1 MKKILTVLALAV
13 LCMLMSLSAA
23 ASTNS
28 SFRVMTFNIL
38 NSEDK
43 ETRFDAIKTTVSDI
57 SPDVL
62 GLQECREGFNTLIA
76 DIKATG
82 YASVVDKLVDDP
94 NDSNIINCVPI
105 LYNTDRFT
113 LVEGSAGARR
123 FVEKYQESWTKS
135 LCYCV
140 LEDLT
145 DSQRYIVINV
155 HFAVYMADYGLTVK
169 EVCAQRVSNANE
181 VLAQIKTMQN
191 TYGDIPVIVLGDF
204 NAEETEQAYRVLTSE
219 LSDTNYISYVGSAF
233 NTSSHTTLTIEQTG
247 GYPIDHIF
255 VSGNDFSVSAC
266 LPYITETSYSASD
279 HYPLLADLKYSEC
292 TGQTCDEYH
301 KTETPLA
308 IVNVAKRS
316 PFSDVLEGFT
326 VMNVST
332 EPIDLSHILVWY
344 ARATTQEDLDA
355 LETGDITKVM
365 RLSSKRGKNILQPG
379 EKAYIWCI
387 FGSTYTAS
395 VTTTAGEKA
404 LVTKDKSGAP
414 VYNTDVFRGAWNY
427 IATSSSYYNAIP
439 FSDDMAVI
447 PIDCTTRDVFDSET
461 GFRNLANSFNLQN
474 SYFSRLSLSYDTACD
489 VSEAFCSVAVD
500 STGGGTYIDES
511 GSVVSTIGMYAYTPD
526 GNGSFHP
533 KAFFPSGYSV
543 YNVLSVLK
551 SCINHSTEDVW
562 DMNNDGVIN
571 MIDVVRM
578 LRVMVV

>member
-1 MKKILTVLALAV
+1 MKKILTVMALAV
-13 LCMLMSLSAA
+13 LCMLMSLSAM
-23 ASTNS
+23 ASTNQ

-43 ETRFDAIKTTVSDI
+43 ETRFDAIKTTISDI
-57 SPDVL
+57 APDIL
-62 GLQECREGFNTLIA
+62 GLQECREGFNSLIA
-76 DIKATG
+76 DVKATG

-94 NDSNIINCVPI
+94 NDSTIINCVPI

-113 LVEGSAGARR
+113 LVEGTAGARR

-169 EVCAQRVSNANE
+169 EVYAQRVSNANG
-181 VLAQIKTMQN
+181 VLAQIDTMQKA
-191 TYGDIPVIVLGDF
+191 YGDIPVILMGDF
-204 NAEETEQAYRVLTSE
+204 NADEPEQAYRVLISE
-219 LSDTNYISYVGSAF
+219 LSDTNYISNVGSAF
-233 NTSSHTTLTIEQTG
+233 NSSSHTSLTIEQTG

-279 HYPLLADLKYSEC
+279 HYPLLADLKYSESS
-292 TGQTCDEYH
+292 GQTCDECH
-301 KTETPLA
+301 TVSSPLA

-332 EPIDLSHILVWY
+332 EPIDLSHIIAWY
-344 ARATTQEDLDA
+344 GRAASEEELDA
-355 LETGDITKVM
+355 LCADDVTKVM
-365 RLSSKRGKNILQPG
+365 RLSSKRGKNILAPG

-387 FGSTYTAS
+387 FGSSYEAS
-395 VTTTAGEKA
+395 VTTLGGEQA
-404 LVTKDKSGAP
+404 IVTKDKSGAP
-414 VYNTDVFRGAWNY
+414 VYNTDAFRGAWKY
-427 IATSSSYYNAIP
+427 ISTSSSYTAIP
-439 FSDDMAVI
+439 FSDDMKVI
-447 PIDCTTRDVFDSET
+447 PIDCTTRDVFDSAT
-461 GFRNLANSFNLQN
+461 GFRTLANSFNMQN
-474 SYFSRLSLSYDTACD
+474 AYFSRLYLSYDTVDDA
-489 VSEAFCSVAVD
+489 SEAFCSVDLD
-500 STGGGTYIDES
+500 STGNGTYINDE
-511 GSVVSTIGMYAYTPD
+511 GSVESAMGMYSYTPD
-526 GNGSFHP
+526 GEGSFHS
-533 KAFFPSGYSV
+533 KTFFLSGYSI

-551 SCINHSTEDVW
+551 SCINHSTENVW

-578 LRVMVV
+578 LRGMVV

>member
-1 MKKILTVLALAV
+1 MRKLLSIIILSV
-13 LCMLMSLSAA
+13 LCILLSFSAM
-23 ASTNS
+23 ASSNTA
-28 SFRVMTFNIL
+28 FRVMTFNIL

-43 ETRFDAIKTTVSDI
+43 ETRFDAIKATVGDI

-76 DIKATG
+76 DIKTTG

-94 NDSNIINCVPI
+94 GDNTIINCVPI
-105 LYNTDRFT
+105 LYNTERFT

-155 HFAVYMADYGLTVK
+155 HFAVYMADYGLTAK

-181 VLAQIKTMQN
+181 VLAQIETMKEA
-191 TYGDIPVIVLGDF
+191 YGDIPVIVLGDF
-204 NAEETEQAYRVLTSE
+204 NAEETEQAYRVLISE
-219 LSDTNYISYVGSAF
+219 LSDTNYISNVGSAF

-255 VSGNDFSVSAC
+255 VSVNDFSVSEC
-266 LPYITETSYSASD
+266 LPYITDTSYSASD
-279 HYPLLADLKYSEC
+279 HYPLLADLKYSESS
-292 TGQTCDEYH
+292 GQTCDECH
-301 KTETPLA
+301 TVSSPLA
-308 IVNVAKRS
+308 IVNAAKRS

-332 EPIDLSHILVWY
+332 EPIDLSHIVAWFG
-344 ARATTQEDLDA
+344 RATSEEELDA
-355 LETGDITKVM
+355 LCADDVTKVM
-365 RLSSKRGKNILQPG
+365 RLSSNRGKNILAPG

-387 FGSTYTAS
+387 FGSSYEAS
-395 VTTTAGEKA
+395 VTTTSGEQA
-404 LVTKDKSGAP
+404 IVTKDKSGAP
-414 VYNTDVFRGAWNY
+414 VYNTSAFRGAWKY

-439 FSDDMAVI
+439 FSDDMKVI
-447 PIDCTTRDVFDSET
+447 PIDCTTRDVFDSAT

-474 SYFSRLSLSYDTACD
+474 AYFSRLYLSYDTAYD
-489 VSEAFCSVAVD
+489 TTEAFCSVD
-500 STGGGTYIDES
+500 LDGTGGGTYVNED
-511 GSVVSTIGMYAYTPD
+511 GTVSSAMGMYSYTPD
-526 GNGSFHP
+526 GEGTFHS
-533 KAFFPSGYSV
+533 KTFFLSGYSV
-543 YNVLSVLK
+543 FNVLSVLK
-551 SCINHSTEDVW
+551 SCINHSTENVW

-578 LRVMVV
+578 LRSMVV